1 MTKRGR
7 LRIKLKR
14 AYDPPDGSDGRR
26 ILVDRVWPRG
36 LSKDRLRLDSWHKE
50 AAPSAGLRKWFNHE
64 PEKWDAFRDRYFREL
79 DQQPEVVAK
88 LLADCG
94 EGTVT
99 LVFGATETRYN
110 NAVALKAYLERRGK
124 KIER

>member
-1 MTKRGR
+1 MTSRRR

-36 LSKDRLRLDSWHKE
+36 LSKDRLQLGSWCKE
-50 AAPSAGLRKWFNHE
+50 AAPSTGLRQWFDHE
-64 PEKWDAFRDRYFREL
+64 PKKWDAFRDRYFREL
-79 DQQPEVVAK
+79 DQRPEVVAK

-110 NAVALKAYLERRGK
+110 NAVALKAYLERREK
-124 KIER
+124 R

>member
-1 MTKRGR
+1 MTRPMGR
-7 LRIKLKR
+7 TDGAFWSIASGPGACRRTGFGSIPGTR
-14 AYDPPDGSDGRR
+14 RQPPVR
-26 ILVDRVWPRG
+26 
-36 LSKDRLRLDSWHKE
+36 
-50 AAPSAGLRKWFNHE
+50 GLRKWFNHE

-88 LLADCG
+88 LIADCG

-110 NAVALKAYLERRGK
+110 NAVALKAYLERRGPACPASTK
-124 KIER
+124 FGLGRG

>member
-1 MTKRGR
+1 M
-7 LRIKLKR
+7 RIKLKR
-14 AYDPPDGSDGRR
+14 AYDPPEGTDGRR

-36 LSKDRLRLDSWHKE
+36 LSKDRLRLDAWCKE
-50 AAPSAGLRKWFNHE
+50 VAPSAGLRQWFNHE

-79 DQQPEVVAK
+79 DQRPEAVET

-99 LVFGATETRYN
+99 LLFGARETRYN
-110 NAVALKAYLERRGK
+110 NAVALKAYLERRGAK
-124 KIER
+124 

>member
-7 LRIKLKR
+7 LRIELKR
-14 AYDPPDGSDGRR
+14 TYDPPEGTDGRR

-36 LSKDRLRLDSWHKE
+36 LSKDRLRLYAWCKE
-50 AAPSAGLRKWFNHE
+50 AAPSAGSRKWFNHE
-64 PEKWDAFRDRYFREL
+64 PEKWDVFRDRYFREL
-79 DQQPEVVAK
+79 DQRPEAVEK

-99 LVFGATETRYN
+99 LVFGAKETRYN
-110 NAVALKAYLERRGK
+110 NAVALKAYLERRSGK
-124 KIER
+124 

>member
-1 MTKRGR
+1 MR
-7 LRIKLKR
+7 
-14 AYDPPDGSDGRR
+14 
-26 ILVDRVWPRG
+26 
-36 LSKDRLRLDSWHKE
+36 
-50 AAPSAGLRKWFNHE
+50 GLRKWFNHE

>member
-1 MTKRGR
+1 MRN
-7 LRIKLKR
+7 
-14 AYDPPDGSDGRR
+14 
-26 ILVDRVWPRG
+26 
-36 LSKDRLRLDSWHKE
+36 
-50 AAPSAGLRKWFNHE
+50 WFNHE

-94 EGTVT
+94 EGAVT

>member
-1 MTKRGR
+1 MRDCANGSITSRRSGTHSVTA
-7 LRIKLKR
+7 ISVNSTSNPKLSR
-14 AYDPPDGSDGRR
+14 SC
-26 ILVDRVWPRG
+26 
-36 LSKDRLRLDSWHKE
+36 S
-50 AAPSAGLRKWFNHE
+50 
-64 PEKWDAFRDRYFREL
+64 
-79 DQQPEVVAK
+79 
-88 LLADCG
+88 DCG